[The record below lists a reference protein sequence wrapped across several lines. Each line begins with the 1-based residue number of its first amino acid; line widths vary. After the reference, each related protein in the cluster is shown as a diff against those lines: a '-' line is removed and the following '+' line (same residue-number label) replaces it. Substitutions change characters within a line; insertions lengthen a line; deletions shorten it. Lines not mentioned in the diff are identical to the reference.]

1 LKKLGLG
8 LDALFDDNSGSLRE
22 SSTLRISQI
31 EPNKSQ
37 PRRHF
42 DAEAMQ
48 SLTLSI
54 KENGLLQP
62 ILVTPISDGHYRIVA
77 GERRYR
83 AAKSAGLT
91 EIPVI
96 IKELSDRQIA
106 EAALV
111 ENLQRE
117 GLNPIEEAE
126 GIKQLIDDFGLTQDA
141 VAKTV
146 GKSRPAVANL
156 LRLLDLSP
164 EIKGFLIERRI
175 SPGQG
180 KALLSIADEKK
191 RLELLYLC
199 ADGKMTVRETER
211 TAAKLSEPAIQ
222 TVHPLS
228 PEKRKFQYITETE
241 LALRETLS
249 RQISIKSK
257 DGSSGKLT
265 IEFDS
270 EEDLK
275 RIAQILENLKN

>member
-1 LKKLGLG
+1 MKKLGLG

-37 PRRHF
+37 PRRFF
-42 DAEAMQ
+42 DADAMQ

-54 KENGLLQP
+54 KDNGLLQP

-96 IKELSDRQIA
+96 IKELTDRQIA

-126 GIKQLIDDFGLTQDA
+126 GLKQLIDDFGLTQEA
-141 VAKTV
+141 AAKIV

-156 LRLLDLSP
+156 LRLLELSP

-180 KALLSIADEKK
+180 KALLSVTDEKK
-191 RLELLYLC
+191 RAELLYLC
-199 ADGKMTVRETER
+199 ADGKMTVRETEKS
-211 TAAKLSEPAIQ
+211 AAKLSEPDIQ
-222 TVHPLS
+222 IVHPLS
-228 PEKRKFQYITETE
+228 PEKKKYQHITETE

-249 RQISIKSK
+249 RNISIKSK

-265 IEFDS
+265 IEFDN
-270 EEDLK
+270 EDDLK
-275 RIAQILENLKN
+275 KIAKILENLK